1 MKCNDMQ
8 QQLVSLVY
16 GELDPEEEKSVQAH
30 LESCSSCL
38 EIYQEMKGTSDLL
51 EKWEVETP
59 KMNFLFVSEST
70 SPWKAWKEKLI
81 RLSWGRRLAWGIP
94 AFATVCFLILALL
107 NFQADY
113 QEGQWHVS
121 FSLFP
126 KNQNPQVNQQ
136 AVLTEALQQNQKETL
151 LLIAKMIE
159 DSEYRQRSEYTLTLS
174 KFAQEM
180 ERQRLQDL
188 NTLGQSFAGFQQS
201 TEGRFHQYN
210 NVIND
215 LIQMASYKVEKK

>member
-1 MKCNDMQ
+1 MKCNEMQ
-8 QQLVSLVY
+8 NQLVSLVY
-16 GELDPEEEKSVQAH
+16 GELEPQEEKCIQDH
-30 LESCSSCL
+30 LESCSSCQ
-38 EIYQEMKGTSDLL
+38 EIYQELKGTSDLM

-70 SPWKAWKEKLI
+70 SPWKTWKEKLT
-81 RLSWGRRLAWGIP
+81 RFSWGRRLALGVP
-94 AFATVCFLILALL
+94 AFAAVFCLILALL

-126 KNQNPQVNQQ
+126 KNQQVNQDQ
-136 AVLTEALQQNQKETL
+136 ILAQALQQNQKETL
-151 LLIAKMIE
+151 LLISKMIE
-159 DSEYRQRSEYTLTLS
+159 DSEYRQRSETTVTFA

-188 NTLGQSFAGFQQS
+188 STLGQRFAGLQQS

-215 LIQMASYKVEKK
+215 LIQMASYKIEKK